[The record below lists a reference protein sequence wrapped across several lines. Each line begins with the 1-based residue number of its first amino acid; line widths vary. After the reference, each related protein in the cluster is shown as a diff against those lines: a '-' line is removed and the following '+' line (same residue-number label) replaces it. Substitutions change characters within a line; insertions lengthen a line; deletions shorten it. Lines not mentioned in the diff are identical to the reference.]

1 MNISRNDDFVFASFA
16 VYLMLD
22 APRNDMRLTLMA
34 LALAI
39 STSASAEQSTDSSG
53 DYFMDL
59 GQVYGGGQSIKQY
72 RDICADAFP
81 VFHQQNEK
89 AYIAWRSKYLV
100 FLQEI
105 EKHWTAMAWRE
116 SKGDAA
122 KYSDFLAKTS
132 GMFDRYKDVLRKQLS
147 SDGSE
152 QFRKTCALYPQYLA
166 SARANLEYF
175 YAEQVITVRKGPRA
189 K

>member
-1 MNISRNDDFVFASFA
+1 
-16 VYLMLD
+16 
-22 APRNDMRLTLMA
+22 MRLPLLAIA
-34 LALAI
+34 LAL
-39 STSASAEQSTDSSG
+39 STSANAEQSTDSSG

-59 GQVYGGGQSIKQY
+59 GQVYGGAQSIKHY

-89 AYIAWRSKYLV
+89 AYSAWRSKYLG

-122 KYSDFLAKTS
+122 KYSDALAKMATV
-132 GMFDRYKDVLRKQLS
+132 FDQYKEALRKQLS
-147 SDGSE
+147 GNGSE
-152 QFRKTCALYPQYLA
+152 QFQKACSLYPQYI
-166 SARANLEYF
+166 SGDRGNLEYF
-175 YAEQVITVRKGPRA
+175 YAEQVVTIRKGPQA